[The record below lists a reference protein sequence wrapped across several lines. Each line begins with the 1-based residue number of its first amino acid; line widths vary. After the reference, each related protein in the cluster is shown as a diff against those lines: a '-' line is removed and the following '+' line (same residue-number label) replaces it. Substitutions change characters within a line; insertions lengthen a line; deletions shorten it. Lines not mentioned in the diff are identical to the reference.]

1 MIKTLKRI
9 IFFQLLFSIWVT
21 NVIAQPILYNQTK
34 GIENWDIN
42 DFIDLNGVKK
52 PTDFQKAVFLSLE
65 ATKKNNKNGIY
76 FLGKYSDYVDM
87 PMYLKLA
94 WSVKA
99 LEIKNDKSLILQQE
113 KMLSIIKNTKSL
125 EDADKSEILRF
136 SVDVKLPYLIEL
148 TEKFMLDRRAKIGP
162 IEPHDLVNEGW
173 VQFVGYRGK
182 VNEPMAQLLTEEGLR
197 LSVALNYEWMKED
210 ARNNLGV
217 ILSDAA
223 NKYIKNSRLANVH
236 LLDAYKSRFAP
247 SNLLWDEYENE
258 ITLTKEQIKEL
269 RIRYKQE
276 KKREHP
282 TVLMAGNN
290 KIKTVPEILK
300 NLIGEFEKKG
310 DPEIANEIADFYEGN
325 LSSLNIDECIKW
337 YEKYLILTNQ
347 MDISKPTEISWKR
360 DLPNEDT
367 GKSDYL
373 NSDKARLD
381 RIKLIKEGKY
391 EKDIPILK
399 DGILKLYGINI
410 LDNLN
415 GDNKKQKLQAKK
427 NGSEKKFYAL
437 VIGNSS
443 YKSNAL
449 LSSETDADK
458 IAKKLKAFGFQV
470 NQANNLT
477 KDKFQETLLDFTAQ
491 AKDSELTVIYYS
503 GHGMQVGGL
512 NYLIPIDFDLKK
524 PKESL
529 ALNAI
534 SLNEILRQNIPGKA
548 RIIFLDACRNSP
560 YKNDKGLAPVNIASG
575 TLISY
580 ATRDGS
586 LAYDGSKNNMSA
598 FTDALVKHI
607 DDQEDIAIVL
617 RNVREDVLQKT
628 KGKQEPWEYGSLGK
642 GKYIL
647 SNLNQG
653 L

>member
-1 MIKTLKRI
+1 MTKTLKRI
-9 IFFQLLFSIWVT
+9 IFFQLLLSIWVT

-34 GIENWDIN
+34 AIENWDIT
-42 DFIDLNGVKK
+42 DFIDLNGIKK
-52 PTDFQKAVFLSLE
+52 PTDFQKAIFLSLE
-65 ATKKNNKNGIY
+65 AAKKNNKNAIY
-76 FLGKYSDYVDM
+76 FLGKYSVDVDM
-87 PMYLKLA
+87 PMYLRLA

-99 LEIKNDKSLILQQE
+99 LEIKEDEALILEQE
-113 KMLSIIKNTKSL
+113 EMLSNIKKSKNWG
-125 EDADKSEILRF
+125 DADKSELLRF
-136 SVDVKLPYLIEL
+136 SVDVKLTYLIEL
-148 TEKFMLDRRAKIGP
+148 TEKFMLDRRSKIGP
-162 IEPHDLVNEGW
+162 IEPYDLANEGW
-173 VQFVGYRGK
+173 KQFIGYRGY
-182 VNEPMAQLLTEEGLR
+182 VNEPLAQVLTEEALR
-197 LSVALNYEWMKED
+197 LSIALGYTNMSTG

-217 ILSDAA
+217 IFNDSA
-223 NKYIKNSRLANVH
+223 NKFIKNPRLANVH
-236 LLDAYKSRFAP
+236 LVDAFQSRFAP
-247 SNLLWDEYENE
+247 SNLLWDEYEGDIN
-258 ITLTKEQIKEL
+258 LTKNQIEDLRQRYRVKNKKEHL
-269 RIRYKQE
+269 TVSMQKNIKTKTFPEIIEYYKQE
-276 KKREHP
+276 FKK
-282 TVLMAGNN
+282 NN
-290 KIKTVPEILK
+290 NPDLA
-300 NLIGEFEKKG
+300 F
-310 DPEIANEIADFYEGN
+310 AIADLYESQIDSN
-325 LSSLNIDECIKW
+325 NIDECINWWK
-337 YEKYLILTNQ
+337 KYVALTKQ
-347 MDISKPTEISWKR
+347 MNISKDFSM
-360 DLPNEDT
+360 
-367 GKSDYL
+367 KSETSEENYL

-381 RIKLIKEGKY
+381 RVILIKKGKY
-391 EKDIPILK
+391 EKDMPILK
-399 DGILKLYGINI
+399 DGILKLFGINI

-415 GDNKKQKLQAKK
+415 GDAKKSKLQAKK

-443 YKSNAL
+443 YKSNVL

-470 NQANNLT
+470 SQANNLT
-477 KDKFQETLLDFTAQ
+477 KDKFQEVLLDFTAQ

-534 SLNEILRQNIPGKA
+534 SLNEILRQNVPGKA

-560 YKNDKGLAPVNIASG
+560 YKNDKGLAAVNIASG

-586 LAYDGSKNNMSA
+586 LAYDGSKNNMSV
-598 FTDALVKHI
+598 FTDSLVKHI

>member
-1 MIKTLKRI
+1 
-9 IFFQLLFSIWVT
+9 
-21 NVIAQPILYNQTK
+21 
-34 GIENWDIN
+34 
-42 DFIDLNGVKK
+42 
-52 PTDFQKAVFLSLE
+52 
-65 ATKKNNKNGIY
+65 
-76 FLGKYSDYVDM
+76 
-87 PMYLKLA
+87 
-94 WSVKA
+94 
-99 LEIKNDKSLILQQE
+99 
-113 KMLSIIKNTKSL
+113 
-125 EDADKSEILRF
+125 
-136 SVDVKLPYLIEL
+136 
-148 TEKFMLDRRAKIGP
+148 
-162 IEPHDLVNEGW
+162 
-173 VQFVGYRGK
+173 
-182 VNEPMAQLLTEEGLR
+182 
-197 LSVALNYEWMKED
+197 
-210 ARNNLGV
+210 
-217 ILSDAA
+217 
-223 NKYIKNSRLANVH
+223 

-247 SNLLWDEYENE
+247 NNLLWGEYENA
-258 ITLTKEQIKEL
+258 ISLTKEQIKEL
-269 RIRYKQE
+269 RIRYKEE

-282 TVLMAGNN
+282 TVLLAGNN

-300 NLIGEFEKKG
+300 NLIDEFEKKG

-325 LSSLNIDECIKW
+325 LSSLKIDECIKW
-337 YEKYLILTNQ
+337 YEKYLTLTNQ
-347 MDISKPTEISWKR
+347 MDISKPTEFSWMLDSKNKIER
-360 DLPNEDT
+360 A
-367 GKSDYL
+367 DYL
-373 NSDKARLD
+373 GSDKARLD
-381 RIKLIKEGKY
+381 RIKLIKDGKY
-391 EKDIPILK
+391 EKDMPILK
-399 DGILKLYGINI
+399 DGIFKLYGINI

-415 GDNKKQKLQAKK
+415 GDTKESKLQAKK
-427 NGSEKKFYAL
+427 NGSGKKFYAL

-443 YKSNAL
+443 YKSNVL

-477 KDKFQETLLDFTAQ
+477 KDKFQEALLDFTAK